1 MEIVKHKRDIKTF
14 QEHRER
20 LETIGACT
28 DTSTPS
34 SLGMKHLATRP
45 KKQQLIEDRHQ
56 MVAKENKQLMERM
69 TKLMVSKR
77 SQPKYER
84 HPSIHETGRK
94 MEADRVNMENK
105 LLLHR
110 LKVVNPV
117 LDRKKMKESWDRH
130 LKIGA
135 NMRKKKMPPVD
146 EVLRGLSSH
155 GGGGH
160 GGSRSLASKSKT
172 VGDGFDSRSYISQ
185 LEGSVGE
192 GSAASGGSPIKTMA
206 EFRKHV
212 ISTKKMAASQAHLN
226 SSMTQ
231 KSAGSGPSF
240 EMSHG
245 M

>member
-20 LETIGACT
+20 LQKISACT
-28 DTSTPS
+28 DTGTPS

-69 TKLMVSKR
+69 TKLMVTKR
-77 SQPKYER
+77 AQPKYER

-110 LKVVNPV
+110 LKVVDPV
-117 LDRKKMKESWDRH
+117 LDRKKMQHDYARH

-135 NMRKKKMPPVD
+135 NMRKKKM
-146 EVLRGLSSH
+146 
-155 GGGGH
+155 
-160 GGSRSLASKSKT
+160 
-172 VGDGFDSRSYISQ
+172 Q
-185 LEGSVGE
+185 
-192 GSAASGGSPIKTMA
+192 AA
-206 EFRKHV
+206 H
-212 ISTKKMAASQAHLN
+212 
-226 SSMTQ
+226 
-231 KSAGSGPSF
+231 
-240 EMSHG
+240 
-245 M
+245 

>member
-20 LETIGACT
+20 LQKISACT

-69 TKLMVSKR
+69 TKLMVMKR
-77 SQPKYER
+77 AQPKYEK

-110 LKVVNPV
+110 LKVVDPV
-117 LDRKKMKESWDRH
+117 LDRKKMQHDYARH

-146 EVLRGLSSH
+146 EVLRSMK
-155 GGGGH
+155 H
-160 GGSRSLASKSKT
+160 GGSEELSPSKSKT
-172 VGDGFDSRSYISQ
+172 VGSGFDSRSYISQ

-212 ISTKKMAASQAHLN
+212 ISTKKLAASQANLN
-226 SSMTQ
+226 GNLSQ
-231 KSAGSGPSF
+231 KSAGSTPF
-240 EMSHG
+240 EMNHN